1 MATQDTRQRVLIIDD
16 TPENIEVLRQL
27 LRGDYVVQAAI
38 NGKKGLEIAQALPQP
53 DIILLDIMMPE
64 MDGYEVCRRLKG
76 LPATEHIP
84 VVFITALD
92 QTGHE
97 TTGLELGAVDYIR
110 KPFEPLVVKARVHN
124 HLRLKRYEQ
133 ELEALVQERTAE
145 LALTQQVTIE
155 ALASLAEYR
164 DSETG
169 GHIKRTQHYMRAL
182 ATHLGQHGPYR
193 AQLDPQ
199 TIELLFRCAPLHD
212 IGKVAVPDSILLKP
226 GKLTAEEFEQMK
238 RHVEYG
244 ANALDVAKGQLGSS
258 HFLHLARELILGHH
272 ERWDGKGYPN
282 RLAGEDIPL
291 AGRLMALADVYD
303 ALICKRVYK
312 DAFSH
317 AEAAQIIIDGRGTQ
331 FDPVIVD
338 AFAELA
344 EQFEAIA
351 HTYSA
356 PPPAPLLNV
365 CRALSLSAG
374 RPQRP
379 LAAARS
385 PGCAG

>member
-38 NGKKGLEIAQALPQP
+38 NGKKGLDIAQAQPQP

-64 MDGYEVCRRLKG
+64 MNGYEVCRRLKG

-193 AQLDPQ
+193 VQLDPQ

-258 HFLHLARELILGHH
+258 HFLRLARELILGHH
-272 ERWDGKGYPN
+272 ERWDGSGYPN
-282 RLAGEDIPL
+282 GLAGEDIPL
-291 AGRLMALADVYD
+291 AGRLMALVDVYD
-303 ALICKRVYK
+303 ALICTRVYK
-312 DAFSH
+312 EAFSH
-317 AEAAQIIIDGRGTQ
+317 AEAAKIIIDERGAQ
-331 FDPVIVD
+331 FDPVVVD
-338 AFAELA
+338 AFVELT
-344 EQFEAIA
+344 EQFQAIA
-351 HTYSA
+351 HTYSDR
-356 PPPAPLLNV
+356 LL
-365 CRALSLSAG
+365 
-374 RPQRP
+374 P
-379 LAAARS
+379 RS
-385 PGCAG
+385 

>member
-38 NGKKGLEIAQALPQP
+38 NGKKGLEIAQAQPQP

-64 MDGYEVCRRLKG
+64 MNGYEVCRRLKG

-258 HFLHLARELILGHH
+258 HFLRLARELILGHH
-272 ERWDGKGYPN
+272 ERWDGRGYPN
-282 RLAGEDIPL
+282 GLAGEDIPL
-291 AGRLMALADVYD
+291 AGRLMALVDVYD
-303 ALICKRVYK
+303 ALICTRVYK
-312 DAFSH
+312 EAFSH
-317 AEAAQIIIDGRGTQ
+317 AEAAKIIIDERGAQ
-331 FDPVIVD
+331 FDPVVVD
-338 AFAELA
+338 AFVELT
-344 EQFEAIA
+344 EQFQAIA
-351 HTYSA
+351 HTYSDRLL
-356 PPPAPLLNV
+356 PP
-365 CRALSLSAG
+365 S
-374 RPQRP
+374 
-379 LAAARS
+379 
-385 PGCAG
+385 